1 MPRKRITPGAREGL
15 IASISLALYQPVP
28 DAYRTWV
35 TGANEFAILK
45 VRKPFTDFVNVLQWL
60 HTAVSS
66 CKEDEIISAYIARVE
81 LVIKRGPA
89 YYERHSVQQVI
100 EGKRIRRAPVRF
112 CDIDDAAAT
121 LYDADAI

>member
-1 MPRKRITPGAREGL
+1 MPRKRITPGARESL

-35 TGANEFAILK
+35 TGANGFAILK
-45 VRKPFTDFVNVLQWL
+45 VRKPFADFVNVLQWL

-66 CKEDEIISAYIARVE
+66 CKEDEIISAYSARVE

-89 YYERHSVQQVI
+89 YYERHSAQQVI
-100 EGKRIRRAPVRF
+100 EGKRIRRAPARF
-112 CDIDDAAAT
+112 CDIDDAAT

>member
-15 IASISLALYQPVP
+15 IATISVALYQPVP

-35 TGANEFAILK
+35 TGANGFAILK

-66 CKEDEIISAYIARVE
+66 CKEDEISVHTVHVSSLSSRE
-81 LVIKRGPA
+81 GRRTTNGTQ
-89 YYERHSVQQVI
+89 HS
-100 EGKRIRRAPVRF
+100 K
-112 CDIDDAAAT
+112 
-121 LYDADAI
+121 